1 MTLVSLSTICI
12 LAPQSFGRVSTHE
25 ATNKMSTAN
34 LALVFGPTLTLAP
47 SDIDPRRLHN
57 DVPAVNVLIQTCL
70 EHHDFLFQ
78 FERAKSPEERPSDK
92 KSKSPDEFTMSQRE
106 SSPHIASTHEPLPL
120 TRSPVQSS
128 PMVCTPTTPPA
139 TDQKHEAE
147 PTLKQEKQ
155 GGGGDK
161 TEDKKKGQEEEEE
174 EEEDE
179 DTDLDT
185 EEGESNLCVFGDRS
199 GWCM

>member
-1 MTLVSLSTICI
+1 
-12 LAPQSFGRVSTHE
+12 
-25 ATNKMSTAN
+25 MSTAN

-70 EHHDFLFQ
+70 EHHEFLFQ
-78 FERAKSPEERPSDK
+78 FERAKSPEERPPSDK
-92 KSKSPDEFTMSQRE
+92 KSKSPDEFTVSQRE

-155 GGGGDK
+155 GGEGDK
-161 TEDKKKGQEEEEE
+161 TEDKKKGQEEEEEE